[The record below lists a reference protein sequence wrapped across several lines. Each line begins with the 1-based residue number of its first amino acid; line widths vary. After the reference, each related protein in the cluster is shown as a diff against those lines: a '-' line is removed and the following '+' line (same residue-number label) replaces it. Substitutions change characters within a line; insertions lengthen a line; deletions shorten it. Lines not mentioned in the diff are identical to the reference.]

1 MGKGEREREIVIL
14 MIFFFSRERIWFN
27 IEEGAVSVLIMY
39 KVEFFSFFENFQVS
53 SRTVGEW
60 SRNRETTFIM
70 ATRRKGNMEN
80 GRLRGK
86 LANVSGRR
94 NELSLRIQLFEQFS
108 WATPPWKGSLLPFI
122 PFYLITNVARTLMR
136 SFSWLEISCWRI
148 LISKGIILARNFSLN
163 GKDE

>member
-1 MGKGEREREIVIL
+1 M
-14 MIFFFSRERIWFN
+14 
-27 IEEGAVSVLIMY
+27 SVLIMY

-86 LANVSGRR
+86 LANVSGHR

-108 WATPPWKGSLLPFI
+108 
-122 PFYLITNVARTLMR
+122 
-136 SFSWLEISCWRI
+136 
-148 LISKGIILARNFSLN
+148 
-163 GKDE
+163 